1 VKRSYHVVAA
11 SKRGAA
17 RTLAAFCRAN
27 GQVLLPL
34 VELVEQARLA
44 VDTVIEQISQ
54 QTLETILD
62 LSAEQ
67 LAGVRTPGKPS
78 GPIRWHG
85 RQTGR
90 VSLADRQL
98 AVNRPRLRRKENGPG
113 GEVAVPAYAA
123 LRSNPQ
129 LGTRM
134 FGALLRGVST
144 RQYQEVLPQMAQTV
158 GVSKSAVS
166 REAIEASS
174 AQLASLLERRW
185 EAVDLLVIYIDGQQ
199 HGEHHVISAVGVD
212 ASGHKHVLGIQE
224 GATEN
229 AAAAKALLIHL
240 REHGVSTE
248 KKYLFVIDGAK
259 ALRAAIREVFGS
271 GQSVQRCRTHK
282 MRNVLDELPQEQHA
296 QVRTL
301 MRAAYKQEHA
311 TEGMARMEKLA
322 QWIEREWPAAAASLR
337 EGLEETFTLN
347 RLGLPPSLHRC
358 LATTNLIESP
368 QSGVRKRTGN
378 VCHWRD
384 ADMVLRW
391 VAGAYLATERH
402 FRRIQGYEELWVLA
416 AVLGRANKSV
426 TSQDKV
432 A

>member
-1 VKRSYHVVAA
+1 VKRSYHVVAC

-44 VDTVIEQISQ
+44 VDTVIEQVSQ

-67 LAGVRTPGKPS
+67 LAGVRTPGKAS

-90 VSLADRQL
+90 VSLADRHM
-98 AVNRPRLRRKENGPG
+98 AVNRPRLRRKDRGPG
-113 GEVAVPAYAA
+113 GEVAVPAYQA
-123 LRSNPQ
+123 LREHPA

-144 RQYQEVLPQMAQTV
+144 RQYREVLPQMAATV

-166 REAIEASS
+166 REAIEAST
-174 AQLASLLERRW
+174 AQLTALLERRW
-185 EAVDLLVIYIDGQQ
+185 EEVDLLVIYIDGQQ
-199 HGEHHVISAVGVD
+199 HGDHHVISAVGVD
-212 ASGHKHVLGIQE
+212 SRGKKHVLGLQE

-229 AAAAKALLIHL
+229 ATAAKALLVHL

-259 ALRAAIREVFGS
+259 ALRAALREVFGA

-301 MRAAYKQEHA
+301 MRAAYKQENA
-311 TEGMARMEKLA
+311 ADGMARMEKLA
-322 QWIEREWPAAAASLR
+322 RFIEREWPAAAASLR

-378 VCHWRD
+378 VCRWRD

-391 VAGAYLATERH
+391 VAGAYLVTEKH
-402 FRRIQGYEELWVLA
+402 FRRIQGYEDLWVLA
-416 AVLGRANKSV
+416 AALGRANKSV
-426 TSQDKV
+426 TPQEKV

>member
-1 VKRSYHVVAA
+1 
-11 SKRGAA
+11 
-17 RTLAAFCRAN
+17 
-27 GQVLLPL
+27 VLLPL

-44 VDTVIEQISQ
+44 VDTVIEQVSQ

-67 LAGVRTPGKPS
+67 LAGARTPGKPS

-98 AVNRPRLRRKENGPG
+98 AVNRPRLRRKDRGLG
-113 GEVAVPAYAA
+113 GEIAVPAYEA
-123 LRSNPQ
+123 LRANPQ

-144 RQYQEVLPQMAQTV
+144 RQYRDVLPQMAQTV

-166 REAIEASS
+166 REAIEAST
-174 AQLASLLERRW
+174 AQLTTLLERRW

-199 HGEHHVISAVGVD
+199 HGDHHVISAVGVD
-212 ASGHKHVLGIQE
+212 ASGKKHVLGIRE

-229 AAAAKALLIHL
+229 ATAAKALLIHL
-240 REHGVSTE
+240 REHGVDTE

-259 ALRAAIREVFGS
+259 ALRAAIREVFS
-271 GQSVQRCRTHK
+271 AGQSVQRCRTHK
-282 MRNVLDELPQEQHA
+282 VRNVLDELPKEQHA

-301 MRAAYKQEHA
+301 MRAAYKQENA
-311 TEGMARMEKLA
+311 EEGMARMEKLA
-322 QWIEREWPAAAASLR
+322 RFIERQWPSAAASLR
-337 EGLEETFTLN
+337 EGLEETFTIN

-378 VCHWRD
+378 VCRWRD

-391 VAGAYLATERH
+391 VAGAYLVTEKH
-402 FRRIQGYEELWVLA
+402 FRRIQGYENLWVLA
-416 AVLGRANKSV
+416 AALGRANKSV
-426 TSQDKV
+426 TPQEKV

>member
-1 VKRSYHVVAA
+1 MKRSYHVVARN
-11 SKRGAA
+11 KRGAERA
-17 RTLAAFCRAN
+17 LAAFCRAN

-34 VELVEQARLA
+34 VELVEQSRLA
-44 VDTVIEQISQ
+44 VDAVIEQISQ

-67 LAGVRTPGKPS
+67 LAGARTPGRAS
-78 GPIRWHG
+78 GEVRWHG

-98 AVNRPRLRRKENGPG
+98 AVHRPRLRRKNRGPG
-113 GEVAVPAYAA
+113 GEVAVPAYEA
-123 LRSNPQ
+123 LREHPE

-144 RQYQEVLPQMAQTV
+144 RQYRDVLPQMAQTV

-166 REAIEASS
+166 REAIEAST
-174 AQLASLLERRW
+174 AQLSTLLERRW
-185 EAVDLLVIYIDGQQ
+185 DDVDLLVIYIDGQQ

-212 ASGHKHVLGIQE
+212 SGGKKHVLGIQE

-229 AAAAKALLIHL
+229 ATAAKALLVHL
-240 REHGVSTE
+240 REHGVDTE

-259 ALRAAIREVFGS
+259 ALRAALREVFGA

-282 MRNVLDELPQEQHA
+282 MRNVLDELPKEQHA

-301 MRAAYKQEHA
+301 MRAAYKQENA
-311 TEGMARMEKLA
+311 EEGMARMEKLA
-322 QWIEREWPAAAASLR
+322 RFIEREWPAAAASLR
-337 EGLEETFTLN
+337 EGFEETFTLH

-378 VCHWRD
+378 VCRWRD

-391 VAGAYLATERH
+391 VAGAYLVTEKH
-402 FRRIQGYEELWVLA
+402 FRRIQGYEDLWVLA
-416 AVLGRANKSV
+416 AALGRANKSV
-426 TSQDKV
+426 TPQEKV